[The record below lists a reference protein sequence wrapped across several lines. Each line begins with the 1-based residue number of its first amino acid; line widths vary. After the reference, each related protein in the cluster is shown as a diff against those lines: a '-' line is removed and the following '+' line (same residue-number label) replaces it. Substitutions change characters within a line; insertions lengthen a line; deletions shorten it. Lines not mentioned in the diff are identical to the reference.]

1 MNEKKRIKNLEH
13 AEYIYQKDQLKAA
26 MMQEQVDK
34 ALAIIDQFKSELTA
48 EEFEKAMKQ
57 ADERA
62 NDIKVFLMEATARYA
77 EKLKK
82 LGDPTIDL
90 SKDAE

>member
-26 MMQEQVDK
+26 MMQEQIDK
-34 ALAIIDQFKSELTA
+34 AMAVVQQFKDELASDVYEQAFANVEARRA
-48 EEFEKAMKQ
+48 EVKE
-57 ADERA
+57 
-62 NDIKVFLMEATARYA
+62 FLMKSTARYA
-77 EKLKK
+77 EKLKA